1 MPLMNGSAAA
11 LAEVTPRRVRAR
23 TVLVVLAVLFGAGIY
38 SYVVDIY
45 DPNKNLLSQI
55 WRGIRQHQYIFYSGA
70 SGGFYIEIGKAL
82 EANTSADASIA
93 VDNDE
98 ESTGG
103 LYNATKVMTT
113 PNSFGLVQEDTLP
126 KEDFIRDHIRYVTP
140 LYLERLH
147 IIYDHGAY
155 TKVYQKMFGSS
166 SDISPPSLGTSASVH
181 KAVKTF
187 FQQSK
192 VSTGPVGSASRIF
205 ASYLRDVCEI
215 GPFRDEGLHFAEAL
229 DSLMHEDDG
238 IDIVF
243 SMAGAP
249 LVRVRGALQTREED
263 GGKDLRLMSI
273 ESALVPELNGRYG
286 VKLRGSTF
294 KDKYDGYDN
303 TSTIGSYAFLV
314 TSKDVPNLAVMELL
328 RVFC

>member
-1 MPLMNGSAAA
+1 MALVGNGFRQCKSPPPGHPCGPSARAA
-11 LAEVTPRRVRAR
+11 V
-23 TVLVVLAVLFGAGIY
+23 
-38 SYVVDIY
+38 
-45 DPNKNLLSQI
+45 
-55 WRGIRQHQYIFYSGA
+55 
-70 SGGFYIEIGKAL
+70 
-82 EANTSADASIA
+82 
-93 VDNDE
+93 
-98 ESTGG
+98 
-103 LYNATKVMTT
+103 
-113 PNSFGLVQEDTLP
+113 
-126 KEDFIRDHIRYVTP
+126 DFIRDHIRYVTP

-328 RVFC
+328 SLDFRQGPSQGAGVPLSKLLNPFVDAHSGGAKISP